1 MAALDA
7 GDGRA
12 VDLSCQ
18 NKYIIG
24 NSISIDKTGANE
36 TMATGQVKSLTE
48 QIYLT
53 IRSDILACRHRP
65 SSRLRINVLCEELG
79 ASLGAVR
86 EALSRLAAEGFVQLE
101 AQKGFRVKPVSL
113 HDLEDLTRTR
123 ITIESMCLR
132 RAIELGGVD
141 WETGI
146 VSAFHRLS
154 RIPETETDGGQARL
168 SETWA
173 TAHDNFHNA
182 LVAASDSEWLLR
194 IRKMLFDQADRY
206 RRLTAISAKRD
217 RNVNAEHKAIMKAA
231 LARDGDA
238 ATRLIGEH
246 LQRTASIVATLSTY
260 EFDTVVA

>member
-1 MAALDA
+1 
-7 GDGRA
+7 
-12 VDLSCQ
+12 
-18 NKYIIG
+18 
-24 NSISIDKTGANE
+24 
-36 TMATGQVKSLTE
+36 MATREAKSLTE
-48 QIYLT
+48 HIYLT
-53 IRSDILACRHRP
+53 IRSDILSCRHRP
-65 SSRLRINVLCEELG
+65 SSRLRINVLCKELG

-86 EALSRLAAEGFVQLE
+86 EALSRLAAEGFVELE

-113 HDLEDLTRTR
+113 HDLADLTRTR
-123 ITIESMCLR
+123 ITIESLCLK

-154 RIPETETDGGQARL
+154 RIPEIEEDGVVRL

-173 TAHDNFHNA
+173 MAHDSFHNA

-206 RRLTAISAKRD
+206 RRLTAISVKRD
-217 RNVNAEHKAIMKAA
+217 RNVNAEHKAIMKAT

-238 ATRLIGEH
+238 ATRLIAEH
-246 LQRTASIVATLSTY
+246 LQRTADIVAKLSTH
-260 EFDTVVA
+260 EFETVVA